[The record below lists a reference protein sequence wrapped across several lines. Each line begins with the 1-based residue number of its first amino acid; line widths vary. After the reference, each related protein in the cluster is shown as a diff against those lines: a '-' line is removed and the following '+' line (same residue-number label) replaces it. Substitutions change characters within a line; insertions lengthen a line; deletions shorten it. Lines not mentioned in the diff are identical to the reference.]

1 MMAAHS
7 FGLNCI
13 TMEVLRFKAQMDIK
27 RIL

>member
-1 MMAAHS
+1 MMAADS